1 MSSCSSKRCSCF
13 AVTTGLKCKL
23 KTKNK
28 YCNKYVCHVHAAI
41 LFNYSIL
48 YIQKM
53 YIGYRTRRK
62 LKNIFVKLPNDLQ
75 NIVLWY
81 MREPIYIKRY
91 YNVIRKILGK
101 KIINITISEN
111 SYDYY
116 RNISNVYTLYTKY
129 INITSILYND
139 MLYRLQISFLNKF
152 RIFIQERTQIDDLQ
166 LYDSVKNQ
174 LFESFKIFK
183 NTYDTYYNLS
193 LQDKIVLNLLN
204 L

>member
-1 MSSCSSKRCSCF
+1 MSSCVSKRCSCF

-28 YCNKYVCHVHAAI
+28 YCNKYVCHVHAVI

-91 YNVIRKILGK
+91 YNVISKILDR

-116 RNISNVYTLYTKY
+116 RKISNVYTLYTKY
-129 INITSILYND
+129 INITSIFNTML
-139 MLYRLQISFLNKF
+139 LYRLQIRFLNKF
-152 RIFIQERTQIDDLQ
+152 RIFIQERTQVDLQ
-166 LYDSVKNQ
+166 LYDNVKNQ
-174 LFESFKIFK
+174 LFESFKTFK
-183 NTYDTYYNLS
+183 NTYDIYYNLS
-193 LQDKIVLNLLN
+193 LQEKIVLNLLN

>member
-1 MSSCSSKRCSCF
+1 
-13 AVTTGLKCKL
+13 
-23 KTKNK
+23 
-28 YCNKYVCHVHAAI
+28 
-41 LFNYSIL
+41 
-48 YIQKM
+48 M

-91 YNVIRKILGK
+91 YNVISKILDR

-116 RNISNVYTLYTKY
+116 RKISNVYTLYTKY
-129 INITSILYND
+129 INITSIFNTML
-139 MLYRLQISFLNKF
+139 LYRLQIRFLNKF
-152 RIFIQERTQIDDLQ
+152 RIFIQERTQVDLQ
-166 LYDSVKNQ
+166 LYDNVKNQ
-174 LFESFKIFK
+174 LFESFKTFK
-183 NTYDTYYNLS
+183 NTYDIYYNLS
-193 LQDKIVLNLLN
+193 LQEKIVLNLLN

>member
-1 MSSCSSKRCSCF
+1 
-13 AVTTGLKCKL
+13 
-23 KTKNK
+23 
-28 YCNKYVCHVHAAI
+28 
-41 LFNYSIL
+41 
-48 YIQKM
+48 M

-91 YNVIRKILGK
+91 YNVISKILDR

-116 RNISNVYTLYTKY
+116 RKISNVYTLYTKY
-129 INITSILYND
+129 INITSIFNNNL
-139 MLYRLQISFLNKF
+139 LYRLQISFLNKF
-152 RIFIQERTQIDDLQ
+152 RIFIQERTYVDLQ

-174 LFESFKIFK
+174 LFESFKTFK
-183 NTYDTYYNLS
+183 NTYDTYYNFS
-193 LQDKIVLNLLN
+193 LQEKIVLDLLN